1 MKQKFFIFAGLIL
14 IFLLLIGL
22 NAATYVQKEK
32 VPDSEDFPNRSTYN
46 PGATGTRAFYD
57 LLAETKR
64 NVIRWQEPF
73 PVSGKFDSS
82 EFTTFVIIGKIRREV
97 RKNELE
103 HILNWV
109 SAGGTLVLIDR
120 DPPSDLLSSTTNWSV
135 TNTLSKTTTLMIDPS
150 VQSQMVGKT
159 AAVKTSQPTI
169 FTSQVNA
176 VQPSKFAS
184 SIKITRFYN
193 EADDAFETEQ
203 QTGQTTSEDEVYTDQ
218 NENAEVENADEP
230 LTAPAS
236 DKSASDSP
244 QIDETEELTG
254 AATQSAPVIHLANED
269 TNLLADFPYGAGQIV
284 FLSDPYIVSNG
295 GINLVDNA
303 KLGVNIVAAKPGI
316 IAFDE
321 YHQGYGGNENRLI
334 EYFAET
340 PVVPIFLQICLIGLL
355 VFYSQSRRFARA
367 LPANEPNRLSK
378 LEYVSA
384 MAQLQNR
391 TKAYDLAIENI
402 YREFRRRVTRLVGI
416 DTKTAARGEIAEKIA
431 ERTDFT
437 AEEISELLYKCEDIL
452 HGEPATK
459 KQIVELVSSLR
470 TVEEALGLRRGK
482 KRDL

>member
-22 NAATYVQKEK
+22 NAASYVQKEK

-46 PGATGTRAFYD
+46 VGATGTRAFYD

-64 NVIRWQEPF
+64 NVTRWQEPF
-73 PVSGKFDSS
+73 PSSGKFDGNKFS
-82 EFTTFVIIGKIRREV
+82 TFVIIGKVRREFEQ
-97 RKNELE
+97 NELE

-109 SAGGTLVLIDR
+109 SAGGTLVIIDR
-120 DPPSDLLSSTTNWSV
+120 HPPSDLISSTTNWRIKYSP
-135 TNTLSKTTTLMIDPS
+135 SKTSTLMIDPS
-150 VQSQMVGKT
+150 DQTQMVGKT

-169 FTSQVNA
+169 FTSQINA

-193 EADDAFETEQ
+193 EDDDAFEDEEESVKI
-203 QTGQTTSEDEVYTDQ
+203 TSEDEENT
-218 NENAEVENADEP
+218 NEDEVSEVENADEP

-236 DKSASDSP
+236 GNSANTSVE
-244 QIDETEELTG
+244 IDEDETST
-254 AATQSAPVIHLANED
+254 AATQSAPVIHLTNED
-269 TNLLADFPYGAGQIV
+269 TNLLADFPFGAGQIV

-295 GINLVDNA
+295 GIKLVDNA

-321 YHQGYGGNENRLI
+321 YHQGYGRNENRLI
-334 EYFAET
+334 EYFTGT
-340 PVVPIFLQICLIGLL
+340 PVVPIFLQICLIALL

-367 LPANEPNRLSK
+367 LPADEPNRLSK

-391 TKAYDLAIENI
+391 TKAFDLAIENI

-416 DTKTAARGEIAEKIA
+416 DTQTAKREEIAEKIA
-431 ERTDFT
+431 ERTKFK
-437 AEEISELLYKCEDIL
+437 AEEITDLLYRCEDIM
-452 HGEPATK
+452 HGEPTNK
-459 KQIVELVSSLR
+459 KQIVDLISRIRE
-470 TVEEALGLRRGK
+470 VEDSLGLRRGK
-482 KRDL
+482 KRNS